1 MRTVIN
7 AVWLAMI
14 LAGSAVYAAK
24 GDMTLITHS
33 LFQSAGQAVTF
44 GIQLAGLIAFW
55 SGIMKIAEESGLTR
69 ILARALRPLLGRLFP
84 MSRSNDR
91 VLGSLTLAI
100 SANILG
106 LANASTALSLN
117 AMEELQQLN
126 GDKNRASDAMCTF
139 VAFIMGGLTLVPA
152 TVIAL
157 RTQAGSRAPDRII
170 VPTVLISLFATTVAL
185 SADALFRRRASRKKR
200 ALS

>member
-1 MRTVIN
+1 MIN
-7 AVWLAMI
+7 AVWLAML
-14 LAGSAVYAAK
+14 LAGSAVYAVK
-24 GDMTLITHS
+24 GDVSLITRS
-33 LFQSAGQAVTF
+33 LFRSAEQTVTF

-69 ILARALRPLLGRLFP
+69 VLARALRPVLGRLFP
-84 MSRSNDR
+84 ALRANDH
-91 VLGSLTLAI
+91 VLGSVTLAI

-106 LANASTALSLN
+106 LANASTALSLK

-126 GDKNRASDAMCTF
+126 GEKDRASDTMCTF

-157 RTQAGSRAPDRII
+157 RTQAGSRAPDQII
-170 VPTVLISLFATTVAL
+170 APTVLISLCATTVAL
-185 SADALFRRRASRKKR
+185 SVDALFRRRAARKKR
-200 ALS
+200 IPA

>member
-1 MRTVIN
+1 MIN
-7 AVWLAMI
+7 AVWLAML
-14 LAGSAVYAAK
+14 LAGSAVYAVK
-24 GDMTLITHS
+24 GDVSLITRS
-33 LFQSAGQAVTF
+33 LFRSAEQAVTF

-69 ILARALRPLLGRLFP
+69 VLARALRPVLGRLFP
-84 MSRSNDR
+84 ALRANDR
-91 VLGSLTLAI
+91 VLGSVTLAV

-106 LANASTALSLN
+106 LANASTALSLK

-126 GDKNRASDAMCTF
+126 GKKDRASDTMCTF

-157 RTQAGSRAPDRII
+157 RTQAGSRAPDQI
-170 VPTVLISLFATTVAL
+170 VAPTILISLCATTVAL
-185 SADALFRRRASRKKR
+185 TVDALFRRRTVRKKR
-200 ALS
+200 IPA